1 MKLIIKMKALSRFTL
16 VLLAFWLTISLSYPT
31 RAQTVEY
38 ERKRGLLILEIIKR
52 DMQKIYYDPTF
63 RGKDLN
69 VVFGNAE
76 EKVKQATSIGQV
88 LGIIAGTVMEFDD
101 SHTYFIP
108 PAPADHVQH
117 GWEYQMIGDKC
128 YVVAVKSGSDAEAKG
143 LKPGD
148 LIRSIGGYTPTRENL
163 WKLSFFLR
171 SAYRMV
177 VDVQKPDGTT
187 HQLEILAK
195 VRKGKLV
202 LDLKSFN
209 AGNDIGT
216 IIREGENDAVLYRH
230 RYVESGKDLFIWK
243 MPHFD
248 DVETVDKMMDKAK
261 KSKALI
267 LDLRGNGG
275 GYESGL
281 LRLIGY
287 FFDHDIK
294 LGDLK
299 TRKETKPLIAKTL
312 GSAAYKGQ
320 LVVLVDSESASSSE
334 LFARMIQLEK
344 RGTIIGDRTS
354 GSVMQG
360 TYAGYKSGVDLVFY
374 YGIVITSGDLIMSD
388 GKSLEN
394 SGVVPDELLLPT
406 PDELAKKRDTVL
418 SRAASLVGMKLDA
431 IDAGKMFPVE
441 WRP

>member
-1 MKLIIKMKALSRFTL
+1 MKAFSRF
-16 VLLAFWLTISLSYPT
+16 VFVVLAFWLTISSSYPA
-31 RAQTVEY
+31 RAQTLEY
-38 ERKRGLLILEIIKR
+38 ERKRGLLILEIIKK
-52 DMQKIYYDPTF
+52 DIQKTYYDPTF
-63 RGKDLN
+63 RGKDLDAL
-69 VVFGNAE
+69 FRNAE
-76 EKVKQATSIGQV
+76 EKVKQATSIGHV
-88 LGIIAGTVMEFDD
+88 LSIIASAVMEFDD

-128 YVVAVKSGSDAEAKG
+128 YVVAVKKGSDAEAKG

-148 LIRSIGGYTPTRENL
+148 LILSLGGYLPTQENL

-177 VDVQKPDGTT
+177 VGIEKPDGKR
-187 HQLEILAK
+187 QELEIMAK
-195 VRKGKLV
+195 VRKGKPV

-216 IIREGENDAVLYRH
+216 IIRESENDAVLYRH
-230 RYVESGKDLFIWK
+230 RYAELDKNLFIWK

-248 DVETVDKMMDKAK
+248 DEETVDKMMDKAK
-261 KSKALI
+261 KSKTLI

-275 GYESGL
+275 GYEVGL

-299 TRKETKPLIAKTL
+299 TRKETKPLIARTL
-312 GSAAYKGQ
+312 GGAIYKGE
-320 LVVLVDSESASSSE
+320 LIVLVDSESASSSE
-334 LFARMIQLEK
+334 LFARVIQLEK
-344 RGTIIGDRTS
+344 RGTIIGDKTS

-360 TYAGYKSGVDLVFY
+360 TYSRYKSGVDLIFY
-374 YGIVITSGDLIMSD
+374 YGLLVTSGDLIMAD
-388 GKSLEN
+388 GKSLEKV
-394 SGVVPDELLLPT
+394 GVLPDERLLPT
-406 PDELAKKRDTVL
+406 PEDLAAGRDPVL
-418 SRAASLVGMKLDA
+418 SRAASLVGINLDSMA
-431 IDAGKMFPVE
+431 AGKMFPVE